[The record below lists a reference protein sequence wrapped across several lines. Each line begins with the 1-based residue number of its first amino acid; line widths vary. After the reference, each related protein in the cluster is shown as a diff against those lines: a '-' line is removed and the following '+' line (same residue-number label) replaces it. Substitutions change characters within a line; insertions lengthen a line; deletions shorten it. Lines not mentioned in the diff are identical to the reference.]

1 MKILEYIRTHKNS
14 IIAISSVVLAFVFGF
29 GIAYAS
35 MKRSASMSIQANNN
49 PITNYNQYKKEQN
62 PPTIDA
68 SCPVK
73 AKKSTKGKQVYHVAG
88 DPLYTK
94 LKDPQCF
101 QSEADAEK
109 AGFQKRLQSF
119 KL

>member
-1 MKILEYIRTHKNS
+1 MNIFEYIRKHKNT
-14 IIAISSVVLAFVFGF
+14 IIAIFSVVVAFVFGF

-35 MKRSASMSIQANNN
+35 MKRSASLAVQANNN
-49 PITNYNQYKKEQN
+49 PITNYNQYKKKQN
-62 PPTIDA
+62 PPTVDA

-94 LKDPQCF
+94 IKDPQCF
-101 QSEADAEK
+101 QTEADAQK
-109 AGFQKRLQSF
+109 AGFQKASSIF
-119 KL
+119 